1 MVRQYFRGIRKSTK
15 STSILTRILEAKV
28 KMKKTVVL
36 LLLILSLTWN
46 WATADNL
53 ISQDFESVWD
63 LNTPP
68 TGWTILDLGSEG
80 QQNWFTQDWFKYYF
94 SQWGDTVFAIKVNYQ
109 KIENAYDEWL
119 ITPDIV
125 LPGEATACSLT
136 FDTYYFDGSSL
147 PTGDSAFT
155 MVSADGGAHW
165 TTLMTYGSN
174 LGSTS
179 VPWYENIDVSSYIGQ
194 TIRFAFNLKTH
205 GTTSHSAANTWII
218 DDIAVWADASVL
230 LSHDANGWGPWGD
243 NPPAGWTIYDY
254 GNPIPAQGSPRDRR
268 TTTTGI
274 NITIT
279 VGVPMRLVL
288 TGLITTS
295 NGKTNG

>member
-94 SQWGDTVFAIKVNYQ
+94 SQWGDTVFAIYC
-109 KIENAYDEWL
+109 L
-119 ITPDIV
+119 R
-125 LPGEATACSLT
+125 
-136 FDTYYFDGSSL
+136 
-147 PTGDSAFT
+147 
-155 MVSADGGAHW
+155 H
-165 TTLMTYGSN
+165 
-174 LGSTS
+174 
-179 VPWYENIDVSSYIGQ
+179 
-194 TIRFAFNLKTH
+194 
-205 GTTSHSAANTWII
+205 
-218 DDIAVWADASVL
+218 
-230 LSHDANGWGPWGD
+230 
-243 NPPAGWTIYDY
+243 
-254 GNPIPAQGSPRDRR
+254 
-268 TTTTGI
+268 
-274 NITIT
+274 
-279 VGVPMRLVL
+279 
-288 TGLITTS
+288 
-295 NGKTNG
+295 